1 LVPELVLVLVPEQ
14 VLEPELE
21 LEQVLE
27 LELEQV
33 LEPEQ
38 EQEQVLEQ
46 EQEQEQEQERPL
58 SRKNS
63 PTGRPSLPLLSCSSL
78 PICVCRRLSRWRGLL
93 KYQMAL
99 KRRAD

>member
-38 EQEQVLEQ
+38 EQEQVL